1 MRQGFSI
8 EALKPAHNRTGFSS
22 GVEPLDRY
30 FRELVTQDVKR
41 RVSNCFVAL
50 DAAGVIAGYYT
61 FAVASL
67 PLMELS
73 ADEKQR
79 LPRYALLPAGLIGRL
94 AVDQKYQGQRLG
106 GALIMD
112 AAARA
117 ARAEPAIFA
126 LIVDAKDA
134 SAVTFYERHDFR
146 RFAGKPASL
155 FLPIATALQAL
166 SQKHNPMPLH
176 RCRAANPRGPRQRPK
191 QFRAEPCLGCRD
203 ARSSARSA
211 RV

>member
-1 MRQGFSI
+1 VRQVFII
-8 EALKPAHNRTGFSS
+8 EALSSAHKRTGFSS

-41 RVSNCFVAL
+41 KVSNCFVAL

-61 FAVASL
+61 FAAASL
-67 PLMELS
+67 PLTELS
-73 ADEKQR
+73 ADEKHR

-126 LIVDAKDA
+126 LIVDAKND
-134 SAVTFYERHDFR
+134 SAVTFYQHHGFR
-146 RFAGKPASL
+146 RFASRPASL

-166 SQKHNPMPLH
+166 ATQ
-176 RCRAANPRGPRQRPK
+176 RATKEKPRK
-191 QFRAEPCLGCRD
+191 
-203 ARSSARSA
+203 
-211 RV
+211 

>member
-1 MRQGFSI
+1 MTQGFRI
-8 EALKPAHNRTGFSS
+8 EAMNTAHNRKSFAS

-41 RVSNCFVAL
+41 KVSNCFVAR

-61 FAVASL
+61 FAAASL
-67 PLMELS
+67 PLTELS
-73 ADEKQR
+73 ADEKYR

-126 LIVDAKDA
+126 LIVDAKNE
-134 SAVTFYERHDFR
+134 SAVTFYQHHGFR
-146 RFAGKPASL
+146 RFASRPASL

-166 SQKHNPMPLH
+166 ATQ
-176 RCRAANPRGPRQRPK
+176 RATNKNPRK
-191 QFRAEPCLGCRD
+191 
-203 ARSSARSA
+203 
-211 RV
+211 